1 MPETILLVEDNPH
14 DVLLLQLAF
23 QRASLATRL
32 EVVGDGEAAIA
43 YLSGQAPY
51 GDRHRYPLPIL
62 VLLDLKMPRRS
73 GFDVLAWLQQ
83 QPGLQRLPVVVF
95 TASDDVTDI
104 NRAYDLG
111 ANAYVVKPV
120 AFAALVDL
128 VQVLDAFWMQLNRPP
143 TIP

>member
-43 YLSGQAPY
+43 YLSGQTPY
-51 GDRHRYPLPIL
+51 GDRHRYPLPVL

-128 VQVLDAFWMQLNRPP
+128 VQVLDAFWVQLNRPP
-143 TIP
+143 AIP